1 MGNSRETRN
10 TIGPASKPYWNFS
23 FDEISTYD
31 YPALIDGIL
40 KLTNESKLFFI
51 GMSQAASCLLSLL
64 SSIPE
69 YNEKIIQ
76 AHTLVPFVSIQTF
89 SHQRTLLK
97 IGLKVNNLCFELEI
111 QIHFHILIS
120 F

>member
-10 TIGPASKPYWNFS
+10 TIGPVSKSHWNFS
-23 FDEISTYD
+23 IDQIGIYD

-40 KLTNESKLFFI
+40 KLTNKSKLFFI
-51 GMSQAASCLLSLL
+51 GVSQAANCLLILL

-69 YNEKIIQ
+69 YNEKIVQ
-76 AHTLVPFVSIQTF
+76 AHTLAPFVFMSTF

-97 IGLKVNNLCFELEI
+97 TGLKVNNL
-111 QIHFHILIS
+111 
-120 F
+120 